1 MSPATTRLPTRSTPI
16 SALLTWTPLTS
27 TSKLVSSCFRTVS
40 RRTVWPAA
48 IAPRFPRT
56 CTLRPTSLVS
66 TDRPVLIGVAQAP
79 LRSNRRLR
87 HLRSTITIGL
97 QRFSVILRLRLS
109 SMSTHMARK
118 RQHDRRVHPQ
128 SANLVP
134 PALAEGTRQSLIS
147 RCHRSKRLNHRSSKE
162 GRRSTHPEGVS
173 LHRPRHIARP
183 QTGHRALAVCLAHS
197 NSSRRLL
204 PHRRLALY
212 HRTPSRNSLSRRYQT
227 ESLTQ
232 TTAHILRAYRRP
244 QPVSTVHLSRPVAH
258 ILA

>member
-1 MSPATTRLPTRSTPI
+1 MNPATTRLPTRSTPI

-40 RRTVWPAA
+40 RRTVWQAA

-56 CTLRPTSLVS
+56 CTLRLTSLVL
-66 TDRPVLIGVAQAP
+66 TDRPALTGVAQAP

-87 HLRSTITIGL
+87 HLRSTITIGS

-109 SMSTHMARK
+109 NMLTHMAHK
-118 RQHDRRVHPQ
+118 RQHDRRVHLQ
-128 SANLVP
+128 LANLVR

-147 RCHRSKRLNHRSSKE
+147 RCHLSRRLNHRSSKPD
-162 GRRSTHPEGVS
+162 RRNTHPEEVS

-183 QTGHRALAVCLAHS
+183 QTGLRALAVCLAHS
-197 NSSRRLL
+197 SNRRLL
-204 PHRRLALY
+204 PHRRPALY
-212 HRTPSRNSLSRRYQT
+212 HRTPSRNSLSRRHQT
-227 ESLTQ
+227 GSLTQ
-232 TTAHILRAYRRP
+232 TTVHIPRAYRRLRL
-244 QPVSTVHLSRPVAH
+244 VSTAHLSRPVAH